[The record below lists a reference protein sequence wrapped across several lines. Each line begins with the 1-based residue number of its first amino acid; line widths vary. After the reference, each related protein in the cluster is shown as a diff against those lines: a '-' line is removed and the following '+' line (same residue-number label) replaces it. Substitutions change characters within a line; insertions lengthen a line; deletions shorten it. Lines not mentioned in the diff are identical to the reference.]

1 MVGKGKKSLYVINFF
16 FWEASK
22 KDLVLK
28 SSQQGSKGQSILP
41 KGLEKLAS
49 AKAGVLTAGSGI
61 SKLQCHLPGA
71 TVRAGWGWQAETGV
85 THCTCDNV

>member
-1 MVGKGKKSLYVINFF
+1 MINFF

-28 SSQQGSKGQSILP
+28 SSQQGIKGQSILP
-41 KGLEKLAS
+41 KGLEKLTS
-49 AKAGVLTAGSGI
+49 AKAGVLNAVRGRRAGTSE
-61 SKLQCHLPGA
+61 LQCHLPGA